1 MLDIIDT
8 KYTEEIDGLVK
19 IKKNFKLMLNK
30 LMADD
35 TKIPTVPAQKD
46 SPAFRADIVNSN

>member
-1 MLDIIDT
+1 MVWL
-8 KYTEEIDGLVK
+8 KSR
-19 IKKNFKLMLNK
+19 KNFKLMLNK